1 MSFIERMAKLS
12 VLVPTKSVS
21 QISPQARRFTALVP
35 DSESLIGIAFGKA
48 TESLTCL
55 QNRTKN
61 PTLHRGDW
69 LRRLVSNIYAMESLN
84 DLEKYVD
91 NAIAL
96 FVKIMHERQN
106 KNVNMGVFVQFFA
119 FGRICFIRNL
129 ATS

>member
-55 QNRTKN
+55 QNRTKK
-61 PTLHRGDW
+61 PMLHRGDW
-69 LRRLVSNIYAMESLN
+69 LRRLVSKIYAMESLN

-91 NAIAL
+91 NAIAH
-96 FVKIMHERQN
+96 FVRIMHEQN
-106 KNVNMGVFVQFFA
+106 KNVNMGVFVQLFA